1 MLGTG
6 QSPLITFV
14 SGQDSRFCVSGFCP
28 GYRRYLVWSES
39 LNTVVIADAHRI
51 LLGVEQCVMSIC
63 SWNLLL
69 EFIRLSCQQDS
80 EEQDREQEHVDSE
93 SG

>member
-1 MLGTG
+1 M
-6 QSPLITFV
+6 
-14 SGQDSRFCVSGFCP
+14 
-28 GYRRYLVWSES
+28 
-39 LNTVVIADAHRI
+39 VIADAHRI

-93 SG
+93 SAPVGDPQACITMMLLLGSMQALSALQLCKAQAKHITPQRQ